1 MDRPARRIA
10 GSRDR
15 GLHAGGNGDIEVR
28 NEFRAPGDP
37 MNFLPVVHR
46 ELLVAARDGGHRR
59 FRTLTIVGGLGVFL
73 LLWSAS
79 NRAMPEQISEILF
92 LMLGAALFAY
102 ALASGP
108 IHTSDAIG
116 REKREGTLGLLFLT
130 ELRGYDVV
138 LGKLVSHSIRSVYAV
153 IGMIPVLALPMM
165 LGGISGGQVIRMVWV
180 VLVTMGLSMSL
191 GMLASVL
198 ARDFRSALMATVL
211 GMGILTVGLDGG
223 GWVWGKFRGV
233 NAEAIRQYSPLA
245 LFRWS
250 RAEIAQD
257 AQAHEAFR
265 RGSRRLVFGSLL
277 ILGAA
282 SMTVGRYREEIVNA
296 PVTASDEATGRKE
309 GLVGYRQHQWSE
321 LLVRHPYAWLQR
333 VLRPVPAFFLWGFWG
348 LVGLGVVSYGGAL
361 WLTTETMR
369 LAALGM
375 NLLVLWALHLLVK
388 VQVTMAATRGIAAD
402 RESGAL
408 ELLVVAGIGGA
419 ELEASMKA
427 GLIRQYLW
435 AVGVVLFLHFP
446 PLAWM
451 ALPGNNPSGDI
462 FVGLFFGMLYGAM
475 LLLFDLASLIPVG
488 LRHGL
493 KESNPSAAFRAT
505 IQRVLV
511 PGWIGMLPILVLVAG
526 TGSRVSHIWLHL
538 WVFACVYGLHRVRKR
553 ARVDVNHGFREI
565 VAGLEFDTDEW
576 ELRDDFRRAAGEQFS
591 SEGTRA

>member
-1 MDRPARRIA
+1 
-10 GSRDR
+10 
-15 GLHAGGNGDIEVR
+15 
-28 NEFRAPGDP
+28 

-59 FRTLTIVGGLGVFL
+59 LQTLAIVGGLCAFL
-73 LLWSAS
+73 LMWSAR
-79 NRAMPEQISEILF
+79 NRAMPQQISETLF
-92 LMLGAALFAY
+92 LMLAAALLLY
-102 ALASGP
+102 AVLAGP

-130 ELRGYDVV
+130 ELRGYDVI
-138 LGKLVSHSIRSVYAV
+138 LGKVVSHSIRSVLAV
-153 IGMIPVLALPMM
+153 LGMIPVLALPMM
-165 LGGISGGQVIRMVWV
+165 LGGISGGQVIRMVWL
-180 VLVTMGLSMSL
+180 VLVTLGVSMSV

-211 GMGILTVGLDGG
+211 VMGTLTVGLDGG

-250 RAEIAQD
+250 RMEIAQD

-265 RGSRRLVFGSLL
+265 RGTRRLLIGSVL
-277 ILGAA
+277 ILGLA
-282 SMTVGRYREEIVNA
+282 SFAVGRFREEIVNA
-296 PVTASDEATGRKE
+296 PVTAADEATGRKE
-309 GLVGYRQHQWSE
+309 GLVGYRQYQWE
-321 LLVRHPYAWLQR
+321 TLLVRHPYAWLQR
-333 VLRPVPAFFLWGFWG
+333 VLRPVPGYFLWSFWG
-348 LVGLGVVSYGGAL
+348 LVGLNLLGYAGAL

-375 NLLVLWALHLLVK
+375 NLLLLWGLHLLLK
-388 VQVTMAATRGIAAD
+388 LQVTLAATRGIAAD

-427 GLIRQYLW
+427 GLMRQYLW
-435 AVGVVLFLHFP
+435 AAGVILFLHFP

-451 ALPGNNPSGDI
+451 TLPGNSLASDLFMG
-462 FVGLFFGMLYGAM
+462 VFFGMLYGAM
-475 LLLFDLASLIPVG
+475 LLLFDLATLIPVG

-493 KESNPSAAFRAT
+493 KEANPPAAFRAT

-511 PGWIGMLPILVLVAG
+511 PGWVGMLPFLVLVMG
-526 TGSRVSHIWLHL
+526 TGARLSTFWLHV
-538 WVFACVYGLHRVRKR
+538 WIIACVYGLHRVRKR
-553 ARVDVNHGFREI
+553 ARVDI
-565 VAGLEFDTDEW
+565 TD
-576 ELRDDFRRAAGEQFS
+576 RKS
-591 SEGTRA
+591 VV

>member
-1 MDRPARRIA
+1 V
-10 GSRDR
+10 
-15 GLHAGGNGDIEVR
+15 L
-28 NEFRAPGDP
+28 
-37 MNFLPVVHR
+37 
-46 ELLVAARDGGHRR
+46 
-59 FRTLTIVGGLGVFL
+59 
-73 LLWSAS
+73 
-79 NRAMPEQISEILF
+79 
-92 LMLGAALFAY
+92 
-102 ALASGP
+102 SGP

-130 ELRGYDVV
+130 ELRGYDVI
-138 LGKLVSHSIRSVYAV
+138 LGKLVSHSIRSVFAV

-165 LGGISGGQVIRMVWV
+165 LGGISGGQVTRMVWL
-180 VLVTMGLSMSL
+180 VLVTLGVSLSV

-198 ARDFRSALMATVL
+198 ARDFRTSVMATLLV
-211 GMGILTVGLDGG
+211 MGTLTVGLDGG

-250 RAEIAQD
+250 RMEIGQD
-257 AQAHEAFR
+257 AQAHEAYR
-265 RGSRRLVFGSLL
+265 RGTRRLMLGSVLM
-277 ILGAA
+277 LGVA
-282 SMTVGRYREEIVNA
+282 SGAVGRVREEIVNA
-296 PVTASDEATGRKE
+296 PVRAADEATGRKE
-309 GLVGYRQHQWSE
+309 GLVGYRQYQWE
-321 LLVRHPYAWLQR
+321 EMLVRHPYAWLQR
-333 VLRPVPAFFLWGFWG
+333 VLRPVPGFFLWSFWG
-348 LVGLGVVSYGGAL
+348 LVGLNLLGYAGAL

-375 NLLVLWALHLLVK
+375 NLLLLWGLHLLLK
-388 VQVTMAATRGIAAD
+388 VQVTLAATRGIASD

-462 FVGLFFGMLYGAM
+462 FVGMFFGMLYGAM
-475 LLLFDLASLIPVG
+475 LLLFDLATLIPVG

-493 KESNPSAAFRAT
+493 KEPNPQAAFRAT

-511 PGWIGMLPILVLVAG
+511 PGWIGMFPIVLLMAG
-526 TGSRVSHIWLHL
+526 SGTRISSIWLHL
-538 WVFACVYGLHRVRKR
+538 WMFACVFGLHRARKR
-553 ARVDVNHGFREI
+553 ARVDVTHGFREI
-565 VAGLEFDTDEW
+565 VAGLPFDTDEW
-576 ELRDDFRRAAGEQFS
+576 ELRDDFRRAAGQS
-591 SEGTRA
+591 YASGGKVG